1 MAAGSQDYSTPEF
14 HEQLHRRMHEL
25 PKLRQLMSE
34 DSWQQLD
41 QAQEQ
46 LDRVLPQLRRV
57 EQVME
62 TLERTRASLHDIQF
76 MEPPDVCG

>member
-25 PKLRQLMSE
+25 AKLQAVMSPE
-34 DSWQQLD
+34 ARQQLD

-57 EQVME
+57 EQVIAM
-62 TLERTRASLHDIQF
+62 LESYKTRVQF